1 MASAVSSPQL
11 ALSVRLLVLAL
22 LLLAALSTPAMA
34 QPAAEQALARSL
46 LRDMQARSI
55 RESRE
60 FCGMIG
66 IDASGRYVVGPISR
80 GTAARC
86 TFRRPRTA
94 QRIVASFHTHGGY
107 LAGYDNEVPSII
119 DLESERSQGLR
130 GYVATPGGRFWLVD
144 GVRSRVTLLC
154 GPKCLPWDP
163 RFDDGELERIRKS
176 YSRQELFERSR

>member
-1 MASAVSSPQL
+1 MLRLIALLTWL
-11 ALSVRLLVLAL
+11 ALPAL
-22 LLLAALSTPAMA
+22 GAA
-34 QPAAEQALARSL
+34 QPSSEMKLARDL
-46 LRDMQARSI
+46 LSDMQERSI

-66 IDASGRYVVGPISR
+66 VDRDGRYVVGPIAR

-94 QRIVASFHTHGGY
+94 ERIVASFHTHGGF

-119 DLESERSQGLR
+119 DLESERAQGLR

-144 GVRSRVTLLC
+144 GVKSQVTLIC

-163 RFDDGELERIRKS
+163 RFEKGEIERIRKS
-176 YSRQELFERSR
+176 YTRQELFERAR

>member
-1 MASAVSSPQL
+1 M
-11 ALSVRLLVLAL
+11 RLIIIAL
-22 LLLAALSTPAMA
+22 LLLAPWPAFA
-34 QPAAEQALARSL
+34 QPAAEQTLARSL

-94 QRIVASFHTHGGY
+94 ERIVASFHTHGAY

-144 GVRSRVTLLC
+144 GVRSQVSLIC

-176 YSRQELFERSR
+176 YSRDQLFERSR

>member
-1 MASAVSSPQL
+1 MTL
-11 ALSVRLLVLAL
+11 RAL
-22 LLLAALSTPAMA
+22 LFVLLILPTLTPALVPTTGHA
-34 QPAAEQALARSL
+34 QPEAEVELARKL
-46 LRDMQARSI
+46 LYDMQEQSI

-66 IDASGRYVVGPISR
+66 VDVEGRYVVGPISR
-80 GTAARC
+80 GTADRC
-86 TFRRPRTA
+86 TFRRPRRA
-94 QRIVASFHTHGGY
+94 NYIVASFHTHGGY

-144 GVRSRVTLLC
+144 GKQSRVQLLC

-163 RFDDGELERIRKS
+163 RFTQGELERIRKS
-176 YSRQELFERSR
+176 YTRKELFERAR

>member
-1 MASAVSSPQL
+1 MATAVSSPQL

-22 LLLAALSTPAMA
+22 LLLAALSAPAMA

-130 GYVATPGGRFWLVD
+130 GYVATPGGRLWYLDSGMGIAVQLCGIGCVASDPQFRPGDD
-144 GVRSRVTLLC
+144 GVIRS
-154 GPKCLPWDP
+154 
-163 RFDDGELERIRKS
+163 S
-176 YSRQELFERSR
+176 YTYQQLKARE